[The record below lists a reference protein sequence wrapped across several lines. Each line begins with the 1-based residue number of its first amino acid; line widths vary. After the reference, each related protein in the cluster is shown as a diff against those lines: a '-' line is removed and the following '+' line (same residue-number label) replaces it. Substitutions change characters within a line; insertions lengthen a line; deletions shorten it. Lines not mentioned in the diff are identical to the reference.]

1 MPLARLREAFTA
13 FLSRARRDTSGVVA
27 VLFAISAVPL
37 LIGIGAGVDYSRLSS
52 ARTAAQSAADA
63 AALAAAS
70 SRIESEPSM
79 KLVADS
85 YATANLRGSNAD
97 GSRITEFAYQSGK
110 REVTLAI
117 TGAVPTTFMSI
128 AGIHT
133 LPYRAE
139 ARAIRGL
146 NGTTELVLV
155 LDNTWS
161 MVGDKLV
168 ALKQSAEDL
177 VVALRQDPNADV
189 KIGVVPYADYVN
201 VGTANRNATWLS
213 VPADYSVTSQKTC
226 VTKTTK
232 SVCTKGAAKTC
243 TRVVDGRSETYDCTP
258 STCVDQTVAPY
269 ESCSGGGTTNYRW
282 YGCVGSRTSGSLRLN
297 DTQPSTPYPGYLATS
312 QNCLNPIVP
321 LTASQST
328 VVSAIRD
335 MRVNIGNYKPSTYIP
350 SGLIWG
356 VNVLSPSAPF
366 SEGAAYDAGN
376 RRPRKVMVLMTD
388 GANTLRF
395 NTADGRHLAPNGNA
409 ANQANQLAQTYSD
422 MNAICTYAKQQQI
435 EIFTVAFDI
444 TDPVAMSAMRNCAT
458 SPGHAFDAK
467 DRQSLADA
475 FKNIALSLTNVRITR

>member
-1 MPLARLREAFTA
+1 MTFIRFRETIAA
-13 FLSRARRDTSGVVA
+13 FLSRGRRDTSGVVA

-70 SRIESEPSM
+70 SRIETEVSM
-79 KLVADS
+79 RLVADN
-85 YATANLRGSNAD
+85 YAAANLRGSNAD
-97 GSRITEFAYQSGK
+97 GSRITEFAYQSAK

-117 TGAVPTTFMSI
+117 TGTVPTTFMGI
-128 AGIHT
+128 AGIHS
-133 LPYRAE
+133 LAYRAE

-161 MVGDKLV
+161 MVGNKLV

-201 VGTANRNATWLS
+201 VGTANRGASWLN
-213 VPADYSVTSQKTC
+213 VPADYSVTSQRTC
-226 VTKTTK
+226 VTKNTK
-232 SVCTKGAAKTC
+232 SVCTRGAAKTC
-243 TRVVDGRSETYDCTP
+243 TRVVDGISETYDCTP
-258 STCVDQTVAPY
+258 STCRTETVAPY
-269 ESCSGGGTTNYRW
+269 ESCSGGGTTHYRW

-328 VVSAIRD
+328 VISAIRG
-335 MRVNIGNYKPSTYIP
+335 MRVNIGNYKPLTYIP
-350 SGLIWG
+350 TGLIWG
-356 VNVLSPSAPF
+356 VNVLSPTAPF
-366 SEGAAYDAGN
+366 SEGAAYDPGN

-395 NTADGRHLAPNGNA
+395 NAADGRHLAPSGNA
-409 ANQANQLAQTYSD
+409 TNQANQIAQTYSD
-422 MNAICTYAKQQQI
+422 MAAICTYAKQQQI
-435 EIFTVAFDI
+435 EIFTVAFEI
-444 TDPVAMSAMRNCAT
+444 TDPVAMSTLRNCAT
-458 SPGHAFDAK
+458 TPGHAFDAK

-475 FKNIALSLTNVRITR
+475 FKNIALSLTNVRITQ